1 MTRKRP
7 APPPPPVAPVTADMP
22 TMAGILGAG
31 DEPAA
36 PSDWA
41 LVAYAGAALGRIF
54 PLRSGASLIGRAP
67 DVQVALLDGEV
78 SRHHARIVLIGGQ
91 VCLEDLGSTNGT
103 LLNGDRIDRARLHDG
118 DVIVIG
124 ITELVYHEPRG

>member
-54 PLRSGASLIGRAP
+54 PLRSGAPLIGRAP

-91 VCLEDLGSTNGT
+91 VCLPNDFPWSTT
-103 LLNGDRIDRARLHDG
+103 ARRVWSSVFTRIRLSCMG
-118 DVIVIG
+118 G
-124 ITELVYHEPRG
+124 LELRPNCLPI